1 MLRLIITGVLFS
13 ILLTGCNPSE
23 KKDTTSSEDGE
34 YNDYEKTPSESESSG
49 EPKVH
54 TVEIAQMK
62 FEPAVLNVRKGD
74 KIIWINKDL
83 VDHDITDQNKTWA
96 SSKLPGGAS
105 WNMVVTKSE
114 AYYCN
119 LHVVMKGKI
128 IVDGADIALLDAA
141 PGITMCKSSN

>member
-1 MLRLIITGVLFS
+1 MLRLIITCFLFS
-13 ILLTGCNPSE
+13 LLLVSCNSSE
-23 KKDTTSSEDGE
+23 KKNTTSSEDGE
-34 YNDYEKTPSESESSG
+34 YNDYEKAPSESESAG

-54 TVEIAQMK
+54 TVEIKQMK

-74 KIIWINKDL
+74 KVNWINKDL
-83 VDHDITDQNKTWA
+83 VEHDITDQNKTWA

-105 WNMVVTKSE
+105 WSMVVTKSE

-128 IVDGADIALLDAA
+128 VVDGADIALLDTA
-141 PGITMCKSSN
+141 PEITMCKSSN